1 MLDIVVAHYNEDI
14 TWIKKIKSNKIN
26 KIFVYSKGEPNKIND
41 KKIKQLNPKIIHN
54 YRPNIGRESETYL
67 RFCYENYNN
76 LSDGVIFLQGTP
88 HVGIREIISWIDNLT
103 VNYSH
108 TPNYMVASIYYEM
121 LTGKISYW
129 ANSLCKPSQYN
140 CFTFMREYISSTV
153 LPYDNKIYI
162 GANFGVS
169 KTCILSRDKIFYLNI
184 IDKELGD
191 INPEAGHFCER
202 LWFYIFNCHKGK
214 DNA

>member
-76 LSDGVIFLQGTP
+76 LSDGDEFNDI
-88 HVGIREIISWIDNLT
+88 
-103 VNYSH
+103 
-108 TPNYMVASIYYEM
+108 
-121 LTGKISYW
+121 
-129 ANSLCKPSQYN
+129 
-140 CFTFMREYISSTV
+140 
-153 LPYDNKIYI
+153 
-162 GANFGVS
+162 
-169 KTCILSRDKIFYLNI
+169 I
-184 IDKELGD
+184 IDQMVMDKASEVTPSYLD
-191 INPEAGHFCER
+191 HYDVADKAREMIDYVDVIHQHVSP
-202 LWFYIFNCHKGK
+202 
-214 DNA
+214 